1 MRQLEAWVTRC
12 FNHPRKTV
20 LALLCVTVLASW
32 YGLGSFQL
40 NSSMDEV
47 ILPRA
52 SEQWFSDDENLKS
65 AFPQLRDLAIIVV
78 SGASPEK
85 VSVAADR
92 LLAQLPAAISPEQ
105 IATPMRESA
114 VRDAIAFYLDGD
126 DFQGLMDSV
135 NLLATL
141 STTLHDAGALT
152 GALGILARELP
163 NDAPPLLMDLLQG
176 RKAYLDE
183 LARLVDMP
191 PAVEGKDGLFYEL
204 ILVNIE
210 PDYAAQMP
218 AADIVTGLQS
228 WVDPLAQAFPEL
240 SIAMTGDV
248 VLAHEE
254 ISDALGGVKL
264 AAALSTVFLVLV
276 VAIGVRSWVLT
287 LGMLALVGIGSIWTH
302 AVAMVT
308 VGQYNTLSLA
318 FLVMF
323 FGLGVDFGL
332 HYGLAVREASS
343 DSNAVGRAARNTGV
357 ALFLSAA
364 TTAWAFLSFTPTE
377 YRGLGELG
385 VISAGGMLVA
395 IFLTVTLLPALFGLL
410 GLPQAN
416 GPPSVGSRLRWP
428 SVRTALMIWLAVG
441 IAGALK
447 ARDASFDYS
456 VAGLRDLDTPAMTL
470 LEQLQQ
476 AGFSTDYSISTLVEP
491 AEIENLTSELLSLDA
506 VGYVAS
512 IEDFLP
518 GADAVDRG
526 AQLTKL
532 GKMLDQLADFPPL
545 DPVMV
550 RAQLAGLQ
558 QQPALTSE
566 VRTLVTE
573 LAVYDDLALSNLD
586 ENIRHVLSGWRGEL
600 QPLLTST
607 APNLADLSDELRN
620 RWIMPDGRYRL
631 EIGPALPTHN
641 RAGLDY
647 FVNEARTVI
656 DNGGGRAVIE
666 YGVGSVVVRAFRE
679 ASGIALLG
687 ITLLLAIYYRGI
699 VMPVVVVIP
708 LMLTTVLTF
717 AVMEWIGLSLNM
729 ANVLVVPLIFGL
741 GIDSAI
747 HVAHRYQ
754 TLGSMERL
762 MDSSTPRAV
771 LLSAVTTVATFAS
784 LMTSAH
790 RGAAS
795 LGQLLTIAIPI
806 MVLVT
811 FSLVP
816 VLVEYLGRLSKRSS
830 HSQEVG

>member
-12 FNHPRKTV
+12 FDHPLNTLLGLLGITV
-20 LALLCVTVLASW
+20 VA
-32 YGLGSFQL
+32 GLFGAGNFQL
-40 NSSMDEV
+40 NSSMDDV
-47 ILPRA
+47 IAPR
-52 SEQWFSDDENLKS
+52 SSDQWFSDDEALKA
-65 AFPQLRDLAIIVV
+65 AFPQLRDLAIVVV
-78 SGASPEK
+78 SGTSAPE
-85 VSVAADR
+85 VSRATDQ
-92 LLAQLPAAISPEQ
+92 LLAARPANIARDQL
-105 IATPMRESA
+105 ATPMRESA
-114 VRDAIAFYLDGD
+114 IREAIAFYLNSD
-126 DFQGLMDSV
+126 DFSNLIDSV
-135 NLLATL
+135 ALLTTL
-141 STTLHDAGALT
+141 STTLHDVGALT

-163 NDAPPLLMDLLQG
+163 ETAPPLLLDLLQG
-176 RKAYLDE
+176 QETSLDD
-183 LARLVDMP
+183 LAALSDSP
-191 PAVEGKDGLFYEL
+191 SAVEGSDGLFYEL
-204 ILVNIE
+204 VLVNIL
-210 PDYAAQMP
+210 PDYAEQFP
-218 AADIVTGLQS
+218 TADIVSRLEAWILPIAEIHTGL
-228 WVDPLAQAFPEL
+228 
-240 SIAMTGDV
+240 SIDITGDV
-248 VLAHEE
+248 VLANEE

-276 VAIGVRSWVLT
+276 VALGVRSWVLT
-287 LGMLALVGIGSIWTH
+287 LGMVSLVAIGSLWTH
-302 AVAMVT
+302 ALAMIT

-332 HYGLAVREASS
+332 HYGLAVREASPH
-343 DSNAVGRAARNTGV
+343 SNAVGQAVRNTGV
-357 ALFLSAA
+357 ALLLSAM
-364 TTAWAFLSFTPTE
+364 TTALAFLSFTPTE

-395 IFLTVTLLPALFGLL
+395 IFLTLTLLPALFGWL
-410 GLPQAN
+410 GLPDQGTA
-416 GPPSVGSRLRWP
+416 GSSEWKIKWP
-428 SVRTALMIWLAVG
+428 SVRVALVLWVILG

-470 LEQLQQ
+470 LEQLQR

-491 AEIENLTSELLSLDA
+491 SIIPDLKPALLALDA

-518 GADAVDRG
+518 DIGALNREERLSELRLALDR
-526 AQLTKL
+526 
-532 GKMLDQLADFPPL
+532 LADFPPL
-545 DPVMV
+545 EPAMV
-550 RAQLAGLQ
+550 RAQLAGLDR
-558 QQPALTSE
+558 QPSLAAD
-566 VRTLVTE
+566 VRELVTE
-573 LAVYDDLALSNLD
+573 LATYDDQKLLD
-586 ENIRHVLSGWRGEL
+586 LDQNMRQALSGWRGEL
-600 QPLLTST
+600 APLLSST
-607 APNLADLSDELRN
+607 APQLADLSPELRG

-641 RAGLDY
+641 REGLDY
-647 FVNEARTVI
+647 FVNEVRRVV

-666 YGVGSVVVRAFRE
+666 HGVGGVVVRAFTE
-679 ASGIALLG
+679 ASLLALVGIAA
-687 ITLLLAIYYRGI
+687 LLALYYRGF
-699 VMPVVVVIP
+699 VMPVVVIIP
-708 LMLTTVLTF
+708 LGLTTVLTF
-717 AVMEWIGLSLNM
+717 AVMEIIGLSLNM

-762 MDSSTPRAV
+762 MRSSTPRAV

-816 VLVEYLGRLSKRSS
+816 VLMEYLKHFLPRPTNS
-830 HSQEVG
+830 